1 MVDLDPVEVD
11 DEKFLQEMIQKQFDL
26 TGSTVAKFILNDFEN
41 QLKNFVK
48 VFPKDYKNVLKSA
61 LSGEKVSIK

>member
-1 MVDLDPVEVD
+1 
-11 DEKFLQEMIQKQFDL
+11 MIKKQFDL

-48 VFPKDYKNVLKSA
+48 VFPQDYKKVMQTSA
-61 LSGEKVSIK
+61 VKESAKVN